1 MSLIETLKIYA
12 EVASENSAR
21 AEKVC
26 QETDRFNFAVVINDC
41 GLRIA
46 DCGLRLRIAVAD
58 CSCGLRIAIADRRCS
73 FATSIENCSVI
84 NRKSAI
90 GNRQSFGSDPQFAIR
105 IPQLLSDPFRA
116 YRLIV

>member
-46 DCGLRLRIAVAD
+46 
-58 CSCGLRIAIADRRCS
+58 IADRRCS

-90 GNRQSFGSDPQFAIR
+90 GNRQSFGSNPQFAIR
-105 IPQLLSDPFRA
+105 NH
-116 YRLIV
+116 